1 MTLPSSDG
9 DAQLVERAVSGESS
23 AFGLLYD
30 KYQEQIFRFIYVKVG
45 RREDAEDLAA
55 QVFLQALTNLA
66 GWRDLGYPFSSW
78 LYRIARNA
86 VIDYYRASKNNISLE
101 DLPAEQFATMAAE
114 LEVDADIALSIAQI
128 RKSMLALKEEYQ
140 DVLLM
145 RFVED
150 MSIKD
155 TAGALGK
162 SEGAVKLLTHRAV
175 RALREKL
182 KKQKKMYSNSK
193 GNDPRI

>member
-1 MTLPSSDG
+1 MTLPSLDG

-55 QVFLQALTNLA
+55 QVFLQALTNISD
-66 GWRDLGYPFSSW
+66 WRDLGYPFSSW
-78 LYRIARNA
+78 LYRIARNS
-86 VIDYYRASKNNISLE
+86 VIDFYRASKNNTSLE
-101 DLPAEQFATMAAE
+101 DLPAEQFATMAQE
-114 LEVDADIALSIAQI
+114 LEVDTDIALSIAHV
-128 RKSMLALKEEYQ
+128 RKSMLSLKEEYQ

-155 TAGALGK
+155 TAAALGK

-182 KKQKKMYSNSK
+182 KKNNKGEKK
-193 GNDPRI
+193 

>member
-1 MTLPSSDG
+1 MSLSNTDG
-9 DAQLVERAVSGESS
+9 DLKIVERAVSGESS

-55 QVFLQALTNLA
+55 QVFLQALTNLSD
-66 GWRDLGYPFSSW
+66 WRDLGYPFSSW

-86 VIDYYRASKNNISLE
+86 VADFYRASKKTASLE
-101 DLPAEQFATMAAE
+101 DIPVEQLGLMARE
-114 LEVDADIALSIAQI
+114 LEVDTDIALSVHRVREAM
-128 RKSMLALKEEYQ
+128 SSLKEEYQ

-145 RFVED
+145 RFVDD

-155 TAGALGK
+155 TAAAIGK
-162 SEGAVKLLTHRAV
+162 SEGATKLLTHRAV
-175 RALREKL
+175 RTLREKL
-182 KKQKKMYSNSK
+182 RKAGSK
-193 GNDPRI
+193 NEAEL